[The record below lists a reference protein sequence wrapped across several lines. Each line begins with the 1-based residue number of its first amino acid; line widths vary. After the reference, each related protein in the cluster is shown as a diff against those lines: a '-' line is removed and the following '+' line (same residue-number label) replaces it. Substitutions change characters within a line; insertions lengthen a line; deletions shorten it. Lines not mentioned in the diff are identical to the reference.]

1 MTGKAPGSP
10 VCPSAA
16 ALGLDPDNLCGRD
29 GPAEK
34 DTQVSC
40 GAGGPILT
48 CSIASEKI

>member
-16 ALGLDPDNLCGRD
+16 ALGLDPDTCVAVT
-29 GPAEK
+29 GPPQK